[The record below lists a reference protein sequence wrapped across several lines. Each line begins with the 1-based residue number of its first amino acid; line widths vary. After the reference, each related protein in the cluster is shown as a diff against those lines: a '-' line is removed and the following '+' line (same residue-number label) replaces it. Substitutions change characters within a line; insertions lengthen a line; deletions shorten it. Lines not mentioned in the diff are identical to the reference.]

1 MRAPS
6 TAFLLGAGLGTRL
19 RPLTADCPKPL
30 LPVAGRPMI
39 THTLDRLLSAGIR
52 RFILNTHHAAGR
64 YQEVFPDGTYRGVP
78 ITLVH
83 EPLLLDTGGGLK
95 NIEALLDPNEPL
107 LVHNG
112 DIYTTL
118 PLDHLIHAH
127 AASAP
132 ATLALRTSGPSLNV
146 TLAPDGTITDFRG
159 TLGQPGTPYQFTG
172 IYLIEPRLLHLI
184 PASHPVSIIDTF
196 LELIRRGDPPRGVI
210 IDDGIWHD
218 LGTLEEYQRIQH
230 LHAPSSP

>member
-39 THTLDRLLSAGIR
+39 THTLDRLLAAGIR

-64 YQEVFPDGTYRGVP
+64 YPEAFPDGSYRGAP

-83 EPLLLDTGGGLK
+83 EPVLLDTGGGLK
-95 NIEALLDPNEPL
+95 NIEALLDPDEPL

-112 DIYTTL
+112 DIFTTL
-118 PLDHLIHAH
+118 SLDRLLEAH
-127 AASAP
+127 AAAP
-132 ATLALRTSGPSLNV
+132 ATLALRTIGPSLNV

-159 TLGQPGTPYQFTG
+159 TLGHHGTPSQFTG
-172 IYLIEPRLLHLI
+172 IYLIEPRLLDLI
-184 PASHPVSIIDTF
+184 PAGRPASIIDTF
-196 LELIRRGDPPRGVI
+196 LELIRRGDPPRGVV
-210 IDDGIWHD
+210 IDHGLWHD

-230 LHAPSSP
+230 PHAPPSP